1 MASNTRVLNHSS
13 HCLLLEAPFTQTWGT
28 CRSLFPEVIIN
39 VWAHFVYVKH
49 HLFCTLLVLGRKH
62 VLTLEEARWQH
73 RSNFKF
79 IHICFELINNF
90 RNYKN
95 VIKMVWR
102 IPAHPRLSKSQ
113 HFITSALERENSAC
127 SLFFLSTFLGISVY
141 IRRGTHCFFIDFY
154 LWKILE
160 TKTLLYNDR
169 NVVEQGNRHPCN
181 TETWLIYPL
190 FTIISYQCFHR
201 MRVMCRFQI

>member
-1 MASNTRVLNHSS
+1 MSTSFKLLDIGKLLSKIMVLNYTPSNPRQECLLLSLPTSHIFKLHNLFQSGLGEIAYNYGFNTRVLNHSS
-13 HCLLLEAPFTQTWGT
+13 HCLLLEAPFTQTWET

-39 VWAHFVYVKH
+39 VWVHFVYVKH

-95 VIKMVWR
+95 VIKRVWK
-102 IPAHPRLSKSQ
+102 IPAHPDCLSLN
-113 HFITSALERENSAC
+113 I
-127 SLFFLSTFLGISVY
+127 LSHL
-141 IRRGTHCFFIDFY
+141 H
-154 LWKILE
+154 
-160 TKTLLYNDR
+160 
-169 NVVEQGNRHPCN
+169 
-181 TETWLIYPL
+181 
-190 FTIISYQCFHR
+190 
-201 MRVMCRFQI
+201 

>member
-102 IPAHPRLSKSQ
+102 IPAHPDCLKSQ

-127 SLFFLSTFLGISVY
+127 SLSLFF
-141 IRRGTHCFFIDFY
+141 FY
-154 LWKILE
+154 PPFW
-160 TKTLLYNDR
+160 
-169 NVVEQGNRHPCN
+169 VS
-181 TETWLIYPL
+181 L
-190 FTIISYQCFHR
+190 FTYVETHTVFSLIFISEKFWKQRHCYITIE
-201 MRVMCRFQI
+201 ML